1 MAPIPD
7 NFPFRTYLSLLIIM
21 ETPATNFI
29 LGFLAYAAQRDITPE
44 QLCKLAHIHPAW
56 LTATNRQP
64 LAEKQVNDLWLN
76 VLHLSQDTRF
86 GLHLGESLQLS
97 ALGIVGEIIK
107 SSKTVGE
114 AVTHA
119 AALVE
124 HVTDWF
130 NMTVTRNSKIFT
142 VHINPL
148 RADWKSSVPAVQ
160 MLDVLMVLVIHEL
173 DGLLLRKITPVS
185 VSYMPEISNV
195 NEYERVFRCR
205 PVVKS
210 RKNAITFDMSFWNEP
225 VITANYELQNF
236 LKDKMTAALN
246 AVKKKERLSDKINRY
261 LISNAYLGI
270 LSLEET
276 AANFNM
282 SPRTLQRRLK
292 EEEVS
297 FQQLADSARQYLAV
311 QALRQDK
318 YTVKE
323 IAYMMG
329 YNELSAFSR
338 AFKRW
343 TGNSP
348 ESYRLNYSARS

>member
-1 MAPIPD
+1 
-7 NFPFRTYLSLLIIM
+7 
-21 ETPATNFI
+21 
-29 LGFLAYAAQRDITPE
+29 
-44 QLCKLAHIHPAW
+44 
-56 LTATNRQP
+56 
-64 LAEKQVNDLWLN
+64 
-76 VLHLSQDTRF
+76 
-86 GLHLGESLQLS
+86 LHLGESLQLS

-210 RKNAITFDMSFWNEP
+210 RKNAITFDMSFWSEP

>member
-1 MAPIPD
+1 
-7 NFPFRTYLSLLIIM
+7 M

-29 LGFLAYAAQRDITPE
+29 LGLLAYAAQRDLAPE
-44 QLCKLAHIHPAW
+44 QLCKLANIDAAW
-56 LTATNRQP
+56 LRAANKRP
-64 LAEKQVNDLWLN
+64 LTEKQVNDLWLN
-76 VLHLSQDTRF
+76 VLHLSRDAQF
-86 GLHLGESLQLS
+86 GLHLGESLQLA

-114 AVTHA
+114 AVTNA

-130 NMTVTRNSKIFT
+130 SMTVTRNRNSFT
-142 VHINPL
+142 VHLNPL
-148 RADWKSSVPAVQ
+148 KADWKSSTPAVQ

-173 DGLLLRKITPVS
+173 DGLLLHKITPLA
-185 VSYMPEISNV
+185 VSYMPAITNTG
-195 NEYERVFRCR
+195 EYERVFRCQPAAR
-205 PVVKS
+205 SK
-210 RKNAITFDMSFWNEP
+210 KNTISFDIAFWHEP
-225 VITANYELQNF
+225 IITASYELQHF
-236 LKDKMTAALN
+236 LKEKMNSALN
-246 AVKKKERLSDKINRY
+246 PVKKTERFSATISRY
-261 LISNAYLGI
+261 LICNAYLGV

-292 EEEVS
+292 EEDAN

-311 QALRQDK
+311 QALEQGTH
-318 YTVKE
+318 TVKE

-343 TGNSP
+343 TGKSP
-348 ESYRLNYSARS
+348 ESYRINKSAQ

>member
-1 MAPIPD
+1 
-7 NFPFRTYLSLLIIM
+7 M
-21 ETPATNFI
+21 ETPATSFM
-29 LGFLAYAAQRDITPE
+29 LGLFAYAAQRDIMPE
-44 QLCKLAHIHPAW
+44 QLCKLAHIDPAW
-56 LTATNRQP
+56 LTAANKRP
-64 LAEKQVNDLWLN
+64 LSEKQVNDLWLN
-76 VLHLSQDTRF
+76 VLHLSRDHQF

-114 AVTHA
+114 AITNA
-119 AALVE
+119 AGLVE

-130 NMTVTRNSKIFT
+130 NMTVTRNSKSFAI
-142 VHINPL
+142 HINPL

-173 DGLLLRKITPVS
+173 DGLLLHKITPVS
-185 VSYMPEISNV
+185 VSYMPAIARLS
-195 NEYERVFRCR
+195 EYERVFRCR
-205 PVVKS
+205 PVAKS
-210 RKNAITFDMSFWNEP
+210 RKNAIAFDNSVWNEP
-225 VITANYELQNF
+225 IITANYELLNF
-236 LKDKMTAALN
+236 LKENMTAALN
-246 AVKKKERLSDKINRY
+246 QVKANDRLSDKVNRY
-261 LISNAYLGI
+261 LISNAYLGV

-276 AANFNM
+276 AANFHL

-292 EEEVS
+292 EEDVS
-297 FQQLADSARQYLAV
+297 FQQLADRARQHLAV
-311 QALRQDK
+311 QALRQGR

-323 IAYMMG
+323 IAYMIG

-348 ESYRLNYSARS
+348 ESYRLNDSPHS